1 MLTFILVTNECF
13 HCCPCYHLCVCM
25 CVCVCNVKAE
35 QYSYRIIYVD
45 YNSGF
50 RLYLYNRIKLEG

>member
-1 MLTFILVTNECF
+1 MNVFIVALVIIRV
-13 HCCPCYHLCVCM
+13 CV